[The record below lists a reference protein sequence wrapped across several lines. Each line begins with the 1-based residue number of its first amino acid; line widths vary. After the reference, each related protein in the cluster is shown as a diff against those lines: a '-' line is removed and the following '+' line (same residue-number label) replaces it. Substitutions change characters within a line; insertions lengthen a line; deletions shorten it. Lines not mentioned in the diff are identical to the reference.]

1 MHFLMYLLAVA
12 LQAPDSGAFVI
23 TLGKDTIGMER
34 YTRTADRLV
43 DDMVMRDR
51 APVISRHFV
60 ATLGADGLISHIEL
74 DNKPVV
80 ASAVPPI
87 HAVGRY
93 TKDEAF
99 VDLTRNGQTTTA
111 HVATPDGRGALR
123 SEEHTSELQSRLH
136 LVCRLLLEKK
146 KKKNN
151 KHDDSQRSTD
161 LEAPAQQRTTE
172 RTDLSQQIGCTSAQ
186 RSDDHRNPEQY
197 ETL

>member
-1 MHFLMYLLAVA
+1 
-12 LQAPDSGAFVI
+12 
-23 TLGKDTIGMER
+23 TIGMER

-80 ASAVPPI
+80 ASAVSPI

-99 VDLTRNGQTTTA
+99 VDLTRNGQTTS
-111 HVATPDGRGALR
+111 TPSPRHSGTDPSAN
-123 SEEHTSELQSRLH
+123 SRL
-136 LVCRLLLEKK
+136 LTRCG
-146 KKKNN
+146 
-151 KHDDSQRSTD
+151 SMSAAPTSPSTTAAPPCAAARSLAT
-161 LEAPAQQRTTE
+161 LSHGIRCGAPA
-172 RTDLSQQIGCTSAQ
+172 GTSPHASRRPPTSWWAAP
-186 RSDDHRNPEQY
+186 RSPRAPTPCGPFRNPPAGS
-197 ETL
+197 

>member
-1 MHFLMYLLAVA
+1 
-12 LQAPDSGAFVI
+12 
-23 TLGKDTIGMER
+23 MER

-80 ASAVPPI
+80 ASAVSPI

-111 HVATPDGRGALR
+111 HVATPDGREIGRA
-123 SEEHTSELQSRLH
+123 S
-136 LVCRLLLEKK
+136 CR
-146 KKKNN
+146 
-151 KHDDSQRSTD
+151 
-161 LEAPAQQRTTE
+161 E
-172 RTDLSQQIGCTSAQ
+172 RV
-186 RSDDHRNPEQY
+186 
-197 ETL
+197 